1 MNIGHKKRKKRKKR
15 ERRQHLEQCNGH
27 EEADTSECDDS
38 SGMDDTSEAD
48 DTSEDDILSISSDD
62 ARVIPMSDSEVASTI
77 QQFSRG
83 LDISTK
89 LCQACRSIIGWF
101 FLDFPAWKRA
111 ASNGRFTFIRD
122 LGSARPDDDCMLCGF
137 LARLATGLRASG
149 FGAGDQ
155 GYELRAT
162 TGILFKGS
170 TFGCNRT
177 PVFCVMPSKWAIR
190 RFEDQDDIQRH
201 NAYILPHYPASDTTR
216 GLRVRR
222 VQPYTDLTLV
232 RQWIAFCDAQHQSHC
247 YHDTEGGASVPYFC
261 VIDCGVFPPLL
272 VDASYQRSIE
282 YVTLS
287 YCWGGEPS
295 EGPDEHGRLPLQL
308 PELIKGVI
316 YVTRNLGYRYLW
328 IDRYCVPQGSTEADK
343 TSRQSLIE
351 DMGKIYEEC
360 ALCIIAAAAARP
372 SDGLQGITRP
382 REVKQE
388 SIDFGSLAYLQVMT
402 SIQREVS
409 ESVWNTR
416 GWTYQESTL
425 ARRRL
430 VFTATQCCFQ
440 CSKQWFLE
448 SLQYPLRHDFNKY
461 SYIAH
466 PFAPRSGWDDESW
479 TTRVEEYCL
488 RQFSRDSD
496 AVPAFTGIFNRF
508 RFGCNVAGT
517 PLLRNDSADDQ
528 TPVQIILLT
537 GLVWWFFDNQNYL
550 YGHYSSQVPRRR
562 RDVPS
567 WTWCAWSCDS
577 TSYRPRWD
585 ADCLKSRLDF
595 VATTRIAVEDVNG
608 KVAQWSGATVDAAA
622 QKLSTLADA
631 RFLRVR
637 GWVCK
642 IAIPEVSVDP
652 RPPGP
657 ENLLMRHHGYNFYR
671 WDVERLTTIATSRG
685 MRSVNGA
692 FPFTGWVVSVQRQDN
707 SDLFDKGYVMLLSK
721 DPDDGDVERV
731 DMCPFF
737 VRIIPSFSSRR
748 VLLPGLAW
756 SLKDFRIS

>member
-1 MNIGHKKRKKRKKR
+1 MNNGHKTRKTRKKR
-15 ERRQHLEQCNGH
+15 ERRQHLEQRNDH

-38 SGMDDTSEAD
+38 SRMNDTSEED
-48 DTSEDDILSISSDD
+48 DTPEDDIISTSSDD
-62 ARVIPMSDSEVASTI
+62 AVTMSASELASTI
-77 QQFSRG
+77 QQFGRG
-83 LDISTK
+83 LDLSTR

-101 FLDFPAWKRA
+101 FLDFSTWKRA
-111 ASNGRFTFIRD
+111 ASNGRFTFIRH
-122 LGSARPDDDCMLCGF
+122 LGSASPDDDCMLCGF
-137 LARLATGLRASG
+137 LARIATGLAASG
-149 FGAGDQ
+149 FGGGDE

-162 TGILFKGS
+162 TAI
-170 TFGCNRT
+170 TFNTRVFGRIRT
-177 PVFCVMPSKWAIR
+177 PVFCVMPSKWVTRHPQAKDQ
-190 RFEDQDDIQRH
+190 EDNQHH

-232 RQWIAFCDAQHQSHC
+232 RQWIAFCDAQHQILC
-247 YHDTEGGASVPYFC
+247 CHDTEGGASVPYFC
-261 VIDCGVFPPLL
+261 VIDCGVFPLLL

-287 YCWGGEPS
+287 YCWGEESS

-308 PELIKGVI
+308 PELIQGVI

-343 TSRQSLIE
+343 TRRQSLIE
-351 DMGKIYEEC
+351 DMGKIYEGC
-360 ALCIIAAAAARP
+360 AICIIAAAAARP

-382 REVKQE
+382 REVNQE
-388 SIDFGSLAYLQVMT
+388 SIDFGSLVYLQVMT
-402 SIQREVS
+402 SIRREVS

-430 VFTATQCCFQ
+430 VFTATQCCLQ

-466 PFAPRSGWDDESW
+466 PFAPRSSWDDVSW
-479 TTRVEEYCL
+479 TTRVQEYCL
-488 RQFSRDSD
+488 RQLSRDSD

-517 PLLRNDSADDQ
+517 PLFKYDRAGDQ
-528 TPVQIILLT
+528 NMSWPVQIILLT
-537 GLVWWFFDNQNYL
+537 GLVWCFFDNQHYWL
-550 YGHYSSQVPRRR
+550 GQYSSQVPRRR

-577 TSYRPRWD
+577 TSYRPRWNP
-585 ADCLKSRLDF
+585 DCLDSRLDF

-642 IAIPEVSVDP
+642 IAIPETSVES
-652 RPPGP
+652 GHSI
-657 ENLLMRHHGYNFYR
+657 MHHGPYSFYE
-671 WDVERLTTIATSRG
+671 WDVPRLNTIAKSRG

-692 FPFTGWVVSVQRQDN
+692 FPFTGWVVSVRRQGD
-707 SDLFDKGYVMLLSK
+707 SKLERGYVMLLSK

-731 DMCPFF
+731 DVCPFF
-737 VRIIPSFSSRR
+737 FKIIPNLSSRR
-748 VLLPGLAW
+748 GFLPELAW